1 VIDDHCH
8 PFGLSARPL
17 DLAEISL
24 CVDDSPQAAAR
35 RRQAGPLRASQELM
49 RRRLATRLGC
59 RPDDVGAARA
69 ESARDWPAHV
79 RGLLAHADIDE
90 LIFDVGD
97 TGTDVQETVAGPYA
111 VLTGRA
117 VHWLARFDPLVD
129 RLIAAGGD
137 AETIVAEVEE
147 HCERAA
153 RAGCAGFKTIA
164 AYRTGLAVQPDV
176 TLAEAQRSLAG
187 EEPARQRGKACRDL
201 ALRRALGVAARH
213 HLPVQFHT
221 GFGDS
226 DLRLSGSNPLLLEDL
241 LHTEQGTAATVVL
254 IHGGFPWTE
263 ELGYLAL
270 SRPNV
275 YAELS
280 LSNLFAPLT
289 LADRIMRLL
298 DLVPVDRLMF
308 GTDGHGQ
315 PETLWFAACALRD
328 AWERAEESMAAA
340 GLGAEWLA
348 EARSRAFD
356 GNARRLYVRR
366 QPV

>member
-1 VIDDHCH
+1 MIDDHCH
-8 PFGLSARPL
+8 TFGLNAQPL
-17 DLAEISL
+17 DLADISL
-24 CVDDSPQAAAR
+24 CVGDSPPAVAR
-35 RRQAGPLRASQELM
+35 RKQAGPLRAGQELM
-49 RRRLATRLGC
+49 RRRLATYLKC
-59 RPDDVGAARA
+59 APEEVEAARA
-69 ESARDWPAHV
+69 EAARDWPAHV
-79 RGLLAHADIDE
+79 RALLADADIDE
-90 LIFDVGD
+90 LVFDIGSIDADAEASV
-97 TGTDVQETVAGPYA
+97 VGPYTA
-111 VLTGRA
+111 LTGRP

-129 RLIAAGGD
+129 RLIAAGAD
-137 AETIVAEVEE
+137 AGTIVAEVEE

-164 AYRTGLAVQPDV
+164 AYRTGLAVRADV
-176 TLAEAQRSLAG
+176 TLDEAQRSLAG
-187 EEPARQRGKACRDL
+187 DEPVRRRGKACRDL

-213 HLPVQFHT
+213 DLPVQFHT

-241 LHTEQGTAATVVL
+241 LHTEEGTAATVVL

-289 LADRIMRLL
+289 LADRIVRLL
-298 DLVPVDRLMF
+298 DLVPADRLTI

-315 PETLWFAACALRD
+315 PETLWFAACAVRD
-328 AWERAEESMAAA
+328 AWQQAEETMTAA
-340 GLGAEWLA
+340 GIGAEWLA
-348 EARSRAFD
+348 RTRERAFD
-356 GNARRLYVRR
+356 GNARELYVRR
-366 QPV
+366 QPA